1 MAVVVKKD
9 GAKQMILGSSSNFK
23 NLVKKVIRSSS
34 MKNLFKP
41 KKPRIPVDV
50 VRETRALLLGLD
62 AGGDTG
68 GPKHDE
74 TLTKLDVL
82 IGEMKSILYGVG
94 ESEPVP
100 EACLQL
106 TKEFFKDD
114 TLLVLIFSLPKLN
127 LEARKDATQV
137 VANLQRQR
145 VDSRLIASDYLEANL
160 DLLDKLI
167 MGCDDPDIVLHYGVI
182 LREFI
187 RHQIVARYILNSEHM
202 KKFFNYMQH
211 TNFDVSSVAASTFK
225 ELMTRHKSTVAEYL
239 MKNYVWFFAE
249 FNSKLLESTNYI
261 TRRNSVKLLGDIL
274 LDRSNSSVMI
284 RYVSSLENM
293 RVLMNLLRESHKNIQ
308 IAAFHVFKLFVAN
321 QNKPVEIVN
330 ILVANKSKLLRFF
343 DGFCLEKEDE
353 TFEAD
358 KALVVKEIEEL
369 QPTPPSTR
377 SGELSTKPRAE

>member
-1 MAVVVKKD
+1 MAVVVKKVD
-9 GAKQMILGSSSNFK
+9 AKQKTLGSSSSFK

-41 KKPRIPVDV
+41 KKPRTPADV
-50 VRETRALLLGLD
+50 VRETRALLLSLD
-62 AGGDTG
+62 AGGDTE
-68 GPKHDE
+68 GPKRDE

-82 IGEMKSILYGVG
+82 IGEMKSILYGVD

-114 TLLVLIFSLPKLN
+114 TLLVLIFRLPKLN

-145 VDSRLIASDYLEANL
+145 VDSRLIASDYLEVNL
-160 DLLDKLI
+160 HLLDKMI
-167 MGCDDPDIVLHYGVI
+167 TGCDDPDIVLHYGVI

-187 RHQIVARYILNSEHM
+187 RHQIVARYILDSEHM
-202 KKFFNYMQH
+202 KKFFYYMQH
-211 TNFDVSSVAASTFK
+211 ANFDVSSVAASTFK

-369 QPTPPSTR
+369 QPTQPNTR
-377 SGELSTKPRAE
+377 SGELSKPRAE